1 MSKPNPIPIANNVYY
16 SLVSMIINIYLW
28 YKNIFWIPTAVFY
41 SQFFSQS
48 EAVSA
53 AIFSIKT
60 KLEMEKNKFA
70 NAICYRKLFPIWT
83 RSSMFIISN
92 GKKIPAKNL
101 FAISNIINEKKN
113 SSGKKN
119 CLPREN
125 MRGSLTGSK
134 TGFMT
139 WNFCCCCCNVTGGV
153 RLLNLRLIHTQLIFY
168 RISTFSDF
176 IILDPYCF
184 VILFQASTLWIPRH
198 LHGRGAAR
206 GGAGGAAAPPRFW
219 QIRRRRRA
227 AAARRITTCPPG
239 FLTLGA
245 SLHRCH

>member
-1 MSKPNPIPIANNVYY
+1 MRAFYTTVRVPIKPLLGGLGGLRIYVKEIEYALRSIFISYNSMSKPNPIPIANNVYY

-60 KLEMEKNKFA
+60 KFEMEKNKFA

-153 RLLNLRLIHTQLIFY
+153 RLLNLRLIHNWIFIEY
-168 RISTFSDF
+168 ERS
-176 IILDPYCF
+176 LHF
-184 VILFQASTLWIPRH
+184 VIF
-198 LHGRGAAR
+198 
-206 GGAGGAAAPPRFW
+206 
-219 QIRRRRRA
+219 
-227 AAARRITTCPPG
+227 
-239 FLTLGA
+239 
-245 SLHRCH
+245 